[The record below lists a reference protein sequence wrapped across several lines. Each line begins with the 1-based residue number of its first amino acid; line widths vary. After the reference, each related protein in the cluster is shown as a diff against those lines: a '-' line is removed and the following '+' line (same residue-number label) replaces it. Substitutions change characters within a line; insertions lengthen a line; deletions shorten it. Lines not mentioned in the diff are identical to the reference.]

1 MISTEAVCYRSV
13 SNSKTGAEATM
24 RDAATQNTPWDYL
37 IRGAKVFDGSGEL
50 PVREDIA
57 VADGKI
63 AARAPELPSAM
74 ARKVIDG
81 CRRWA
86 MPGLFDIHT
95 HYDLELE
102 VAPGLPESVRHG
114 TTTVVIANC
123 SLGLAFGAQRKD
135 GADPVVDCFAR
146 VENIPKSVLRATADK
161 VDWHNP
167 KEYLQHLN
175 RLNLGPNL
183 VTMVPHSML
192 RIEVM
197 GFAASIAR
205 DPTEQEL
212 VAMEGLLEKAMDDGY
227 AGFSTDALPFHY
239 LANQPNTR
247 KTIPTQFARYKE
259 IKRLTEVVRRKGGV
273 WQATPPKNSTIG
285 TIRTFLLSCGRLHGK
300 PLKTTV
306 VAALD
311 VHSNRKIVW
320 LARLLARVLNS
331 RLLKGDFHL
340 QALAAPFK
348 TWSDGAVTPLSEE
361 IEALRI
367 LTETEV
373 EDREIRQK
381 ILNDPEYIDQFK
393 AMWMHG
399 KKGFGLARLK
409 RLLRLEDY
417 AFNRSMADMTIDVCP
432 LKAWEGMT
440 FAQVYSR
447 IRALKTGK
455 TEPLADNEAML
466 IRDYF
471 ADVKDEGDF
480 VLAMLR
486 AFDREISW
494 HTVSANRDE
503 RLVRKLLMDPQLL
516 PGFNDSGAHL
526 TNMAFYDGNLR
537 ALKLASD
544 GGDTD
549 VAYMVRRLTSDPA
562 RVFGVKGGTINVGDR
577 ADLVLIDPSALR
589 RLDHNNTVRRQYR
602 QAFQHEQLVNRTDGV
617 VPLVM
622 IAGHPAWNGDGF
634 DQCLGQTRMGT
645 VLKTTF

>member
-1 MISTEAVCYRSV
+1 MSDT
-13 SNSKTGAEATM
+13 
-24 RDAATQNTPWDYL
+24 AAQTTTWDYL
-37 IRGAKVFDGSGEL
+37 IRGAKVFDGSGKL

-63 AARAPELPSAM
+63 AARAPELDPAM

-81 CRRWA
+81 SERWA

-123 SLGLAFGAQRKD
+123 SLGLAFGTQRKD
-135 GADPVVDCFAR
+135 GADPIVDCYAR

-167 KEYLQHLN
+167 KEYMQHLSK
-175 RLNLGPNL
+175 LNLGPNL

-197 GFAASIAR
+197 GFDASISR
-205 DPTEQEL
+205 DPTEEEL
-212 VAMEGLLEKAMDDGY
+212 VAMEELLEKAMDDGY

-247 KTIPTQFARYKE
+247 KTIPTQFAKYYE
-259 IKRLTEVVRRKGGV
+259 IKRLTNVVRRKGGV
-273 WQATPPKNSTIG
+273 WQATPPKDSTIG
-285 TIRTFLLSCGRLHGK
+285 TIKTFLLSCGRLHGK

-311 VHSNRKIVW
+311 VQSNRKIVR

-367 LTETEV
+367 LNETEL
-373 EDREIRQK
+373 EDRETRQK
-381 ILNDPEYIDQFK
+381 ILNDPDYIDQFK

-417 AFNRSMADMTIDVCP
+417 AFNRTISDMTIDVCP
-432 LKAWEGMT
+432 LKEWEGMT
-440 FAQVYSR
+440 FEQVYTR
-447 IRALKTGK
+447 VRAANAGK
-455 TEPLADNEAML
+455 TDTLPDSEAAL
-466 IRDYF
+466 IRDHF

-480 VLAMLR
+480 MMAMLR
-486 AFDREISW
+486 AFDRDISW
-494 HTVSANRDE
+494 YTVSANRDE
-503 RLVRKLLMDPQLL
+503 RLVRKLIMDRQLL

-544 GGDTD
+544 GGDAD

-562 RVFGVKGGTINVGDR
+562 QVFRVKGGTINVGDQ
-577 ADLVLIDPSALR
+577 ADLILIDPSALR
-589 RLDHNNTVRRQYR
+589 RLDHNNTVKRQYR
-602 QAFQHEQLVNRTDGV
+602 EEFQHEQLVNRTDGV

-622 IAGHPAWNGDGF
+622 IAGHAAWNGDDF
-634 DQCLGQTRMGT
+634 DQSLGQTRMGK
-645 VLKTTF
+645 VLETTF

>member
-1 MISTEAVCYRSV
+1 MSD
-13 SNSKTGAEATM
+13 K
-24 RDAATQNTPWDYL
+24 ATQTTQWDYL
-37 IRGAKVFDGSGEL
+37 IRGAKVFDGSGKL
-50 PVREDIA
+50 PLREDIA

-63 AARAPELPSAM
+63 AARAPDLDPSM
-74 ARKVIDG
+74 ARKVIEG
-81 CRRWA
+81 TERWA

-135 GADPVVDCFAR
+135 GADPIVDCYAR
-146 VENIPKSVLRATADK
+146 VENIPKDVLRATADR

-167 KEYLQHLN
+167 KEYMQHLN

-197 GFAASIAR
+197 GFEASISR
-205 DPTEQEL
+205 DPTEDEL
-212 VAMEGLLEKAMDDGY
+212 VAMEQLLEKAMDDGY

-247 KTIPTQFARYKE
+247 KTIPTQFAKYYE
-259 IKRLTEVVRRKGGV
+259 IKRLTDVVRRKGGV
-273 WQATPPKNSTIG
+273 WQATPPKDSTIG
-285 TIRTFLLSCGRLHGK
+285 TIKTFLLSCGRLHGK

-311 VHSNRKIVW
+311 VHSNRKIVR

-361 IEALRI
+361 IEELRI
-367 LTETEV
+367 LNETEL
-373 EDREIRQK
+373 EDRATRQK
-381 ILNDPEYIDQFK
+381 ILDDPDYRKQFK

-409 RLLRLEDY
+409 RLFRLEDY
-417 AFNRSMADMTIDVCP
+417 AFNRTIADMTIDVCP
-432 LKAWEGMT
+432 LKEWEGLT
-440 FAQVYSR
+440 FADVYAR
-447 IRALKTGK
+447 VRAVNAGR
-455 TEPLADNEAML
+455 TEGISTSEASL
-466 IRDYF
+466 IGDYF
-471 ADVKDEGDF
+471 AEVRDEGDF

-486 AFDREISW
+486 AFDRDLSW
-494 HTVSANRDE
+494 YTVSANRDE
-503 RLVRKLLMDPQLL
+503 RLVRKLLMDRQLL

-544 GGDTD
+544 GGDVD

-562 RVFGVKGGTINVGDR
+562 RVFGVKGGTINVGDQ
-577 ADLVLIDPSALR
+577 ADLILVDPSALR
-589 RLDHNNTVRRQYR
+589 RLDHHNTVIRQYR
-602 QAFQHEQLVNRTDGV
+602 DEFQHEQLVNRTDGV

-622 IAGHPAWNGDGF
+622 IAGHAAWNGDDF
-634 DQCLGQTRMGT
+634 DQSLGQTRMGT
-645 VLKTTF
+645 VLETTF

>member
-1 MISTEAVCYRSV
+1 MSD
-13 SNSKTGAEATM
+13 K
-24 RDAATQNTPWDYL
+24 AAQTTQWDYL
-37 IRGAKVFDGSGEL
+37 IRGAKVFDGSGNL

-63 AARAPELPSAM
+63 AARAPDLDPSM

-81 CRRWA
+81 TERWA

-135 GADPVVDCFAR
+135 GADPIVDCYAR
-146 VENIPKSVLRATADK
+146 VENIPKDVLRATADR

-167 KEYLQHLN
+167 KEYMQHLN

-197 GFAASIAR
+197 GFEASISR
-205 DPTEQEL
+205 DPTEDEL
-212 VAMEGLLEKAMDDGY
+212 AAMEQLLEKAMDDGY

-247 KTIPTQFARYKE
+247 KTIPTQFAKYYE
-259 IKRLTEVVRRKGGV
+259 IKRLTDVVRRKGGV
-273 WQATPPKNSTIG
+273 WQATPPKDSTIG
-285 TIRTFLLSCGRLHGK
+285 TIKTFLLSCGRLHGK

-311 VHSNRKIVW
+311 VHSNRKIVR

-361 IEALRI
+361 IEELRI
-367 LTETEV
+367 LNETEL
-373 EDREIRQK
+373 EDRATRQK
-381 ILNDPEYIDQFK
+381 ILDDPDYRKQFK

-409 RLLRLEDY
+409 RLFRLEDY
-417 AFNRSMADMTIDVCP
+417 AFNRTIADMTIDVCP
-432 LKAWEGMT
+432 LKEWEGLT
-440 FAQVYSR
+440 FADVYAR
-447 IRALKTGK
+447 VRAVNAGR
-455 TEPLADNEAML
+455 TEGISTSEASL
-466 IRDYF
+466 IGDYF
-471 ADVKDEGDF
+471 AEVRDEGDF

-486 AFDREISW
+486 AFDRDLSW
-494 HTVSANRDE
+494 YTVSANRDE
-503 RLVRKLLMDPQLL
+503 RLVRKLLMDRQLL

-544 GGDTD
+544 GGDVD

-562 RVFGVKGGTINVGDR
+562 RVFGVKGGTINVGDQ
-577 ADLVLIDPSALR
+577 ADLILVDPSALR
-589 RLDHNNTVRRQYR
+589 RLDHHNTVKRQYR
-602 QAFQHEQLVNRTDGV
+602 DEFQHEQLVNRTDGV

-622 IAGHPAWNGDGF
+622 IAGHAAWNGDDF
-634 DQCLGQTRMGT
+634 DQSLGQTRMGT
-645 VLKTTF
+645 VLETTF

>member
-1 MISTEAVCYRSV
+1 MSDT
-13 SNSKTGAEATM
+13 
-24 RDAATQNTPWDYL
+24 AAQTTTWDYL
-37 IRGAKVFDGSGEL
+37 IRGAKVFDGSGNL

-63 AARAPELPSAM
+63 AARAPELDPAM

-81 CRRWA
+81 SDRWA

-135 GADPVVDCFAR
+135 GADPIVDCYAR

-161 VDWHNP
+161 VDWQNP
-167 KEYLQHLN
+167 KEYMQHLN
-175 RLNLGPNL
+175 KLNLGPNL

-197 GFAASIAR
+197 GFDASISR
-205 DPTEQEL
+205 DPTEDEL
-212 VAMEGLLEKAMDDGY
+212 VAMENLLEKAMDDGY

-247 KTIPTQFARYKE
+247 KTIPTQFAKYYE
-259 IKRLTEVVRRKGGV
+259 IKRLTNVVRRKGGV
-273 WQATPPKNSTIG
+273 WQATPPKDSTIG
-285 TIRTFLLSCGRLHGK
+285 TIKTFLLSCGRIHGK

-311 VHSNRKIVW
+311 VHSNRKIVR

-367 LTETEV
+367 LNETEL
-373 EDREIRQK
+373 EDRETRQE
-381 ILNDPEYIDQFK
+381 ILNDPDYIKQFK

-417 AFNRSMADMTIDVCP
+417 AFNRTMADMTIDVCP
-432 LKAWEGMT
+432 LKEWEGMT
-440 FAQVYSR
+440 FDEVYSR
-447 IRALKTGK
+447 VRAVNAGK
-455 TEPLADNEAML
+455 ADKRPDDEAAL
-466 IRDYF
+466 IREHF
-471 ADVKDEGDF
+471 AKVKDEGDF
-480 VLAMLR
+480 VMAMLR
-486 AFDREISW
+486 AFDRDISW
-494 HTVSANRDE
+494 YTVSANRDE
-503 RLVRKLLMDPQLL
+503 RLVRKLLMDRQLL

-544 GGDTD
+544 GGDED

-562 RVFGVKGGTINVGDR
+562 RVFGVKGGTINVGDQ
-577 ADLVLIDPSALR
+577 ADLTLVDPSAMR
-589 RLDHNNTVRRQYR
+589 RLDHHKTVRRQYR
-602 QAFQHEQLVNRTDGV
+602 EEFQHEQLVNRTDGV

-622 IAGHPAWNGDGF
+622 IAGHPAWNGDDF
-634 DQCLGQTRMGT
+634 DQSLGQTRMGT
-645 VLKTTF
+645 VLETTF

>member
-1 MISTEAVCYRSV
+1 MSDTSA
-13 SNSKTGAEATM
+13 
-24 RDAATQNTPWDYL
+24 QNRVWDYL
-37 IRGAKVFDGSGEL
+37 IRGAKVFDGSGNL

-57 VADGKI
+57 IAGGKI
-63 AARAPELPSAM
+63 AARAPELDPAM

-81 CRRWA
+81 EDRWA

-135 GADPVVDCFAR
+135 GADPIVDCYAR
-146 VENIPKSVLRATADK
+146 VENIPKTVLRATADK
-161 VDWHNP
+161 VDWQNP
-167 KEYLQHLN
+167 KEYMQHLN

-197 GFAASIAR
+197 GFEASISR
-205 DPTEQEL
+205 DPTEDEL
-212 VAMEGLLEKAMDDGY
+212 VAMETLLEQALDDGY

-247 KTIPTQFARYKE
+247 KTIPTQFAKYHE
-259 IKRLTEVVRRKGGV
+259 IKRLTDVVRRKGGV
-273 WQATPPKNSTIG
+273 WQATPPKDSTIG
-285 TIRTFLLSCGRLHGK
+285 TIKTFLLSCGRIHGK

-311 VHSNRKIVW
+311 VQSNRKIVR

-361 IEALRI
+361 IEELRI
-367 LTETEV
+367 LNETEL
-373 EDREIRQK
+373 EDRETRRR
-381 ILNDPEYIDQFK
+381 ILDDPEYIDQFK

-417 AFNRSMADMTIDVCP
+417 AFNRTMSDMTIDVCP
-432 LKAWEGMT
+432 LREWEGMT
-440 FAQVYSR
+440 FEAVYDR
-447 IRALKTGK
+447 IKAANKGRMELSDSEKALIQ
-455 TEPLADNEAML
+455 EH
-466 IRDYF
+466 F
-471 ADVKDEGDF
+471 ARVKDEGDF
-480 VLAMLR
+480 VMAMLR
-486 AFDREISW
+486 AFDRDLSW
-494 HTVSANRDE
+494 YTVSANRDE
-503 RLVRKLLMDPQLL
+503 RLVRKLLMDRQLL

-544 GGDTD
+544 GGDED

-562 RVFGVKGGTINVGDR
+562 RVFGVKGGSINVGDQ
-577 ADLVLIDPSALR
+577 ADLILIDPSALR
-589 RLDHNNTVRRQYR
+589 RLDHNNTVKRQYR
-602 QAFQHEQLVNRTDGV
+602 EEFQHEQLVNRTDGV

-622 IAGHPAWNGDGF
+622 IAGHAAWNGDDF
-634 DQCLGQTRMGT
+634 EQDLGNTRMGK
-645 VLKTTF
+645 VLETTF

>member
-1 MISTEAVCYRSV
+1 MSDTTAQST
-13 SNSKTGAEATM
+13 T
-24 RDAATQNTPWDYL
+24 WDYL
-37 IRGAKVFDGSGEL
+37 IRGAKIFDGTGNL

-57 VADGKI
+57 VTDGKI
-63 AARAPELPSAM
+63 AARAPELDPAK
-74 ARKVIDG
+74 AHKVIDG
-81 CRRWA
+81 TNRWA

-135 GADPVVDCFAR
+135 GADPIVDCYAR
-146 VENIPKSVLRATADK
+146 VENIPKSVLKATADR
-161 VDWHNP
+161 VDWENP
-167 KEYLQHLN
+167 KEYMLHLN
-175 RLNLGPNL
+175 KLNLGPNL

-197 GFAASIAR
+197 GFEASISR
-205 DPTEQEL
+205 DPTEDEL
-212 VAMEGLLEKAMDDGY
+212 VAMEALLEKALDDGY

-247 KTIPTQFARYKE
+247 KTIPTQFAKYYE
-259 IKRLTEVVRRKGGV
+259 IKRLTNVVRRKGGV
-273 WQATPPKNSTIG
+273 WQATPPKDSTIG
-285 TIRTFLLSCGRLHGK
+285 TIKTFLLSCGRLHGK

-311 VHSNRKIVW
+311 VHSNRKIVR

-331 RLLKGDFHL
+331 RFLKGDFHL

-361 IEALRI
+361 IEELRI
-367 LTETEV
+367 LNETEL
-373 EDREIRQK
+373 EDRETRRK
-381 ILNDPEYIDQFK
+381 ILDDPEYIEQFK

-409 RLLRLEDY
+409 RMLRLEDY
-417 AFNRSMADMTIDVCP
+417 AFNRTMADMTIDVCP
-432 LKAWEGMT
+432 LKEWEGMT
-440 FAQVYSR
+440 FEEVHGR
-447 IRALKTGK
+447 VRAANTGK
-455 TEPLADNEAML
+455 TDQISESERSL

-471 ADVKDEGDF
+471 AGVKDEGDF
-480 VLAMLR
+480 VMAMLR
-486 AFDREISW
+486 AFDRDLSW
-494 HTVSANRDE
+494 HTISANRDE
-503 RLVRKLLMDPQLL
+503 RLVRKLLMDRQLL

-544 GGDTD
+544 GGDED

-562 RVFGVKGGTINVGDR
+562 RVFGVKGGTINVGDQ
-577 ADLVLIDPSALR
+577 ADLILIDPSALR
-589 RLDHNNTVRRQYR
+589 RLDHNNTVKRQFR
-602 QAFQHEQLVNRTDGV
+602 DVFQHEQLVNRTDGV

-622 IAGHPAWNGDGF
+622 IAGHAAWSGDNF
-634 DQCLGQTRMGT
+634 DQSLGETRMGT
-645 VLKTTF
+645 VLETTF